1 MVSNV
6 GGNNLGVLLQ
16 QKQKK
21 LESINK
27 QKDAVQAVLDKTN
40 VQASDAKV
48 KVGNTETSLSEAI
61 VTLQNHPFK
70 GMKMPEDVNKA
81 KYEIT
86 NEDGT
91 KGFNQKEYDAAM
103 ADFQKQA
110 DEYKKAEQEYKNLE
124 TSIEKTTKELD
135 MDKKALEDL
144 IKVADQKEQELKAAD
159 KDYDVTYGEVEDL
172 NKQIEEQRNTETV
185 DVKLSNDKNNDT
197 LVEATLNQL
206 KAMQDKGLIGNN
218 VDLNNLSK
226 DQMKKLCEAV
236 VGTDI
241 QKGAVAEN
249 TKLDGS
255 SSDYAKM
262 KAGQGRTYTVAEM
275 QKIAESLGI
284 TSDSNDDGNFTI
296 SAEDLSVMQTEIEQA
311 PILDKKPENANIKF
325 PRGIEWQGEAKG
337 DKLSDF
343 GLTDNGDG
351 TFTSS
356 TGKKFTENEV
366 NEWFRE
372 IEDSAG
378 NNYSKYLDK
387 AEKLGIDPT
396 GLSSKELKEAVKT
409 EEKRQKA
416 IDKYSDKIKK
426 YNINTD
432 GKTADEIKNAV
443 KTAEK
448 DAENADKSS
457 SKIVTVQKGDSA
469 PKMNSTPVVYSE
481 AAADASTTV
490 TVQKGES
497 AQKMSSTPV
506 YANTNNLT
514 NAQLDKKVKDLKAGE
529 TYTYTESTSV
539 SGTGFSSKSSQTI
552 TWKRNDDGTL
562 TKTYLDGA
570 YQPSVVNDN
579 YSADGQKVSTVS
591 TNKYDPYK
599 NVTTNYDA
607 NGAVK
612 DRTID
617 LSSLPTSKST
627 TSMSKQQQLM
637 TYLKRGQNSYTS
649 QNITNKKGE
658 TILTYKQGK
667 YFKPDGKEVAVDKA
681 YTMIQKEIEKG
692 RISNIRQL
700 RS

>member
-6 GGNNLGVLLQ
+6 SGNNLGVLLK
-16 QKQKK
+16 QKQNK
-21 LESINK
+21 LDSINK
-27 QKDAVQAVLDKTN
+27 QKDAVQMALDKTN
-40 VQASDAKV
+40 AQASDAKV
-48 KVGNTETSLSEAI
+48 KIGNTETSLSEAI

-70 GMKMPEDVNKA
+70 GKKMPEDVNKA

-86 NEDGT
+86 NADGT

-103 ADFQKQA
+103 ADFQKQV

-135 MDKKALEDL
+135 MDKKTLEDL
-144 IKVADQKEQELKAAD
+144 MKVADQKEQELKATN
-159 KDYDVTYGEVEDL
+159 KDYDVTYGEIEDL
-172 NKQIEEQRNTETV
+172 NKQIEEQRHAETI

-218 VDLNNLSK
+218 VDLSNLSK

-241 QKGAVAEN
+241 EKGTVSEG

-255 SSDYAKM
+255 SSDYTKM

-296 SAEDLSVMQTEIEQA
+296 SAEDLSVMQAEIEPA
-311 PILDKKPENANIKF
+311 PKLDQKPENANIKF
-325 PRGIEWQGEAKG
+325 PRGMEWQGDAKG

-343 GLTDNGDG
+343 GLTYNGDG

-387 AEKLGIDPT
+387 AETLGIDPT
-396 GLSSKELKEAVKT
+396 GLSSKELKDAVKT

-416 IDKYSDKIKK
+416 IDKYSDEIKK

-432 GKTADEIKNAV
+432 GKTADEIKDAV

-448 DAENADKSS
+448 DTKKAEKTSS
-457 SKIVTVQKGDSA
+457 TIQAQRAVPAPVTNQPPVYYVEGEDDTSA
-469 PKMNSTPVVYSE
+469 TRTTDNQPK
-481 AAADASTTV
+481 ADAGNL
-490 TVQKGES
+490 KG
-497 AQKMSSTPV
+497 AQFD
-506 YANTNNLT
+506 A
-514 NAQLDKKVKDLKAGE
+514 KVKDLKPGE
-529 TYTYTESTSV
+529 TYTYTKSTSV
-539 SGTGFSSKSSQTI
+539 SGTGFSSKTSQTI
-552 TWKRNDDGTL
+552 TWKRNNDGTL
-562 TKTYLDGA
+562 TCSYLDGA
-570 YQPSVVNDN
+570 YRASVVKEN

-591 TNKYDPYK
+591 TNKHDPYK

-617 LSSLPTSKST
+617 LSSLPTSKLITST
-627 TSMSKQQQLM
+627 SKQQQLM
-637 TYLKRGQNSYTS
+637 TYLKRGQNSYAS

-667 YFKPDGKEVAVDKA
+667 YFKPDGKEVASDKA
-681 YTMIQKEIEKG
+681 YSMIEKEIEKG
-692 RISNIRQL
+692 RISTIRQL
-700 RS
+700 RN

>member
-6 GGNNLGVLLQ
+6 SGNNLGVLLK
-16 QKQKK
+16 QKQNK
-21 LESINK
+21 LDSINK
-27 QKDAVQAVLDKTN
+27 QKDAVQMALDKTN
-40 VQASDAKV
+40 AQASDAKV
-48 KVGNTETSLSEAI
+48 KIGNTETSLSEAI

-70 GMKMPEDVNKA
+70 GKKMPEDVNKA

-86 NEDGT
+86 NADGT

-103 ADFQKQA
+103 ADFQKQV

-135 MDKKALEDL
+135 MDKKTLEDL
-144 IKVADQKEQELKAAD
+144 MKVADQKEQELKATN
-159 KDYDVTYGEVEDL
+159 KDYDVTYGEIEDL
-172 NKQIEEQRNTETV
+172 NKQIEEQRHTETI

-218 VDLNNLSK
+218 VDLSNLSK

-241 QKGAVAEN
+241 EKGTVSEG

-255 SSDYAKM
+255 SSDYTKM
-262 KAGQGRTYTVAEM
+262 SAGQGRTYTVAEM

-296 SAEDLSVMQTEIEQA
+296 SAEDLSVMQAEIEPA
-311 PILDKKPENANIKF
+311 PKLDQKPENANIKF
-325 PRGIEWQGEAKG
+325 PRGMEWQGDAKG

-372 IEDSAG
+372 IEDLAG

-387 AEKLGIDPT
+387 AENLGIDPT

-416 IDKYSDKIKK
+416 IDKYSDEIKK

-432 GKTADEIKNAV
+432 GKTADEIKEAV
-443 KTAEK
+443 KAARKEAKSEGTPQTSSAKSPTTA
-448 DAENADKSS
+448 
-457 SKIVTVQKGDSA
+457 
-469 PKMNSTPVVYSE
+469 STPKISKPTNE
-481 AAADASTTV
+481 EMLAKLSDNER
-490 TVQKGES
+490 QKYQEI
-497 AQKMSSTPV
+497 
-506 YANTNNLT
+506 L
-514 NAQLDKKVKDLKAGE
+514 
-529 TYTYTESTSV
+529 
-539 SGTGFSSKSSQTI
+539 
-552 TWKRNDDGTL
+552 NDDDFLNGG
-562 TKTYLDGA
+562 KR
-570 YQPSVVNDN
+570 
-579 YSADGQKVSTVS
+579 SADDYLRTVS
-591 TNKYDPYK
+591 RMKVGQSGRGMINYQTYNYEISETKSGDKVYK
-599 NVTTNYDA
+599 IN
-607 NGAVK
+607 
-612 DRTID
+612 
-617 LSSLPTSKST
+617 
-627 TSMSKQQQLM
+627 
-637 TYLKRGQNSYTS
+637 
-649 QNITNKKGE
+649 
-658 TILTYKQGK
+658 GK
-667 YFKPDGKEVAVDKA
+667 YYALDNSALPNFEKQVPES
-681 YTMIQKEIEKG
+681 EIKK
-692 RISNIRQL
+692 
-700 RS
+700 